1 MENNFGLILLDLV
14 RKNRDKF
21 LGLLRR
27 NGVLVNA
34 EVGNEDLANMIL
46 GAMKKSESFKRETAL
61 LMSVLISESDSS
73 FSNFT
78 SQFASPTSF
87 NTTPISQSVQ
97 PIVTSVPIV
106 ANTSTTKSN
115 TIDKKKFEDTTTGQ
129 IFGGLM
135 NFADSYLKGK
145 ELDVRK
151 EEARAVAQLGGTTP
165 INLDLG
171 ADAPKKSNTGL
182 YIGLGIGGLAIAGL
196 IFYLVTKKK

>member
-1 MENNFGLILLDLV
+1 MENNFGLILLNLV
-14 RKNRDKF
+14 RNNRDKF

-34 EVGNEDLANMIL
+34 EVSNEDLANMIL
-46 GAMKKSESFKRETAL
+46 GAMKKSESFKKETAL
-61 LMSVLISESDSS
+61 LMSVLVPQSDSS

-78 SQFASPTSF
+78 SSQFTPTNF

-97 PIVTSVPIV
+97 PLV
-106 ANTSTTKSN
+106 ATTSTTTSDSK
-115 TIDKKKFEDTTTGQ
+115 DKKKFEETTTGQ

-135 NFADSYLKGK
+135 NLANSYLKGK

-151 EEARAVAQLGGTTP
+151 EEARAVTQVGGSTP
-165 INLDLG
+165 TNVDLG

>member
-1 MENNFGLILLDLV
+1 MENNFGLILLNLV
-14 RKNRDKF
+14 RNNRDKF

-34 EVGNEDLANMIL
+34 EVSNEDLANMIL
-46 GAMKKSESFKRETAL
+46 GAMKKSESFKKETAL
-61 LMSVLISESDSS
+61 LMSVLVPQSDSS

-78 SQFASPTSF
+78 SSQFTPTSF

-97 PIVTSVPIV
+97 PLV
-106 ANTSTTKSN
+106 ATTSTTTSDSK
-115 TIDKKKFEDTTTGQ
+115 DKKKFEETTTGQ
-129 IFGGLM
+129 IFGNLM
-135 NFADSYLKGK
+135 NLANSYLKGK

-151 EEARAVAQLGGTTP
+151 EEARAVTQVGGSTP
-165 INLDLG
+165 TSVDLG
-171 ADAPKKSNTGL
+171 ADVPKKSNTGL

>member
-34 EVGNEDLANMIL
+34 EVSNEDLANMIL

-78 SQFASPTSF
+78 SPFPSSNLDTS
-87 NTTPISQSVQ
+87 PISGSVQ
-97 PIVTSVPIV
+97 PILGGTSSG
-106 ANTSTTKSN
+106 TSSKDT
-115 TIDKKKFEDTTTGQ
+115 KKKFEDTTTGQ
-129 IFGGLM
+129 IFSGLM
-135 NFADSYLKGK
+135 GFANSYLKGK

-151 EEARAVAQLGGTTP
+151 EEARAVSQVGGSTP

>member
-34 EVGNEDLANMIL
+34 EVGNEDLSNMIL

-78 SQFASPTSF
+78 SPFPSSSNIDTS
-87 NTTPISQSVQ
+87 PISGSVQ
-97 PIVTSVPIV
+97 PILGS
-106 ANTSTTKSN
+106 SSSGKSSK
-115 TIDKKKFEDTTTGQ
+115 DEKKKFEETTTGQ
-129 IFGGLM
+129 IFTGLM
-135 NFADSYLKGK
+135 GFANSYLKGK

-151 EEARAVAQLGGTTP
+151 EEARAVASTSGTTP

-171 ADAPKKSNTGL
+171 VDAPKKSNTGL

>member
-34 EVGNEDLANMIL
+34 EVSNEDLANMIL

-78 SQFASPTSF
+78 SPFPSSNLDTS
-87 NTTPISQSVQ
+87 PISGGVQ
-97 PIVTSVPIV
+97 PLLGGTTSG
-106 ANTSTTKSN
+106 TSGTSSKD
-115 TIDKKKFEDTTTGQ
+115 DKKEFEDTTTGQ
-129 IFGGLM
+129 IFSGLM
-135 NFADSYLKGK
+135 GFANSYLKGK

-151 EEARAVAQLGGTTP
+151 EEARAVSQVGGSTP

-171 ADAPKKSNTGL
+171 ADAPKKSNMGL
-182 YIGLGIGGLAIAGL
+182 YVGLGIGGLAIAGL

>member
-34 EVGNEDLANMIL
+34 DVANEDLANMIL
-46 GAMKKSESFKRETAL
+46 RAMKKSESFKRETAL
-61 LMSVLISESDSS
+61 LMSVLIFESDSS

-78 SQFASPTSF
+78 SPFPSSNLDTS
-87 NTTPISQSVQ
+87 PISGSVQ
-97 PIVTSVPIV
+97 PLLGGTSSG
-106 ANTSTTKSN
+106 TSGTSSKD
-115 TIDKKKFEDTTTGQ
+115 DKKEFKDTRVGQ
-129 IFGGLM
+129 GVEVLLG
-135 NFADSYLKGK
+135 FADRFFKLK

-151 EEARAVAQLGGTTP
+151 EEARAVSQVGGTSTP

-182 YIGLGIGGLAIAGL
+182 YIGLGVGGLVIAGL

>member
-1 MENNFGLILLDLV
+1 
-14 RKNRDKF
+14 
-21 LGLLRR
+21 
-27 NGVLVNA
+27 
-34 EVGNEDLANMIL
+34 MIL

-97 PIVTSVPIV
+97 PIV

-115 TIDKKKFEDTTTGQ
+115 TKDKKKFEETTTGQ

-135 NFADSYLKGK
+135 SFADSYLKGK

-151 EEARAVAQLGGTTP
+151 EEARAVATTGGFSPT
-165 INLDLG
+165 NLDLG
-171 ADAPKKSNTGL
+171 ADATKKKNTGL